1 MMTALFYVIMTL
13 FIAFFVYTTA
23 SQVRMILAALTS
35 NEVQKTYQNE
45 NDGYAVVRTTK
56 AA

>member
-1 MMTALFYVIMTL
+1 MTALFYVIMTL